1 MFLFGSNGNSFPVR
15 DFDHQV
21 GPWLSDESASWV
33 EHGEL
38 LEGVGCWSPLFPARY
53 DDIMLAASVVVKELT
68 RMRRT
73 QPEQPTLGV
82 FQQVSTEGGFESF

>member
-1 MFLFGSNGNSFPVR
+1 M
-15 DFDHQV
+15 
-21 GPWLSDESASWV
+21 
-33 EHGEL
+33 

-82 FQQVSTEGGFESF
+82 FEQVSTEGGFESFKQVVNPPQPNEDAENR